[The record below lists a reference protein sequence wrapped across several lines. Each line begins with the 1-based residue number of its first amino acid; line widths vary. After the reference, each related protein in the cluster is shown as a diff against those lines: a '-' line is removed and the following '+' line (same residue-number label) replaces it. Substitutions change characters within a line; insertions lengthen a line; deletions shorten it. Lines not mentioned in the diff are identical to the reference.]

1 MLLAY
6 FATSF
11 SSLCYLSEGTASSA
25 PFLSQMDYD
34 SYYVSEEC
42 FTGVLTAYTRKQF
55 FEVGTTMCVCKGGK
69 EIKRSCGR
77 DIVVT

>member
-1 MLLAY
+1 M
-6 FATSF
+6 
-11 SSLCYLSEGTASSA
+11 ASSA

-55 FEVGTTMCVCKGGK
+55 FEVGTTMYVYKGERK
-69 EIKRSCGR
+69 
-77 DIVVT
+77 

>member
-6 FATSF
+6 EFLQPVFTL
-11 SSLCYLSEGTASSA
+11 LCCLSEGTASSA
-25 PFLSQMDYD
+25 SFLSQMDYD

-55 FEVGTTMCVCKGGK
+55 FEVGTTMCVCKG
-69 EIKRSCGR
+69 KRK
-77 DIVVT
+77 